1 MDVYVCVRTDELTCG
16 TAGNAFTT
24 ENPFRKRTMETSMA
38 KQHQQQQQQ
47 QHQPGCRRE
56 QPSSATT
63 HAIAS
68 ISSARQYID
77 ARAYSIVF
85 L

>member
-1 MDVYVCVRTDELTCG
+1 MDVYVCVRMDKLTCG

-24 ENPFRKRTMETSMA
+24 ENPFRKRAMETSMA
-38 KQHQQQQQQ
+38 KQQQQQQQ

-56 QPSSATT
+56 QPSSTAT
-63 HAIAS
+63 HEIAS
-68 ISSARQYID
+68 ISSTRQYID
-77 ARAYSIVF
+77 PHAYSIVF